1 MPTRRLWHLAAGD
14 LLSRCR
20 NPSAGDN
27 EAVSSGESIDL
38 GDKLGQFTE
47 YWSPKVVGRLN
58 DYEIK
63 VVKLSGEF
71 VWHSHTDTDELF
83 LVVKGELDIQM
94 RDRTV
99 TLGPGQLFVVP
110 AVSSTARSR
119 TAKLMRSSSSQPAW

>member
-1 MPTRRLWHLAAGD
+1 M
-14 LLSRCR
+14 
-20 NPSAGDN
+20 
-27 EAVSSGESIDL
+27 SSGESIDL

-110 AVSSTARSR
+110 RSVEHCPIAHGEVSNDQNLWMSLGGWRRKGR
-119 TAKLMRSSSSQPAW
+119 TFPRMI

>member
-1 MPTRRLWHLAAGD
+1 M
-14 LLSRCR
+14 
-20 NPSAGDN
+20 
-27 EAVSSGESIDL
+27 SSGESIDL